1 MLPLGVVVDRLR
13 SLVGPGQLGRVELTM
28 RLEGMKDWVMPAVAV
43 MPLEDRPDSNGQHQP
58 QRVMRDVGVVIAVRN
73 LADSRGAAAL
83 VELERARLLIY
94 MQLQNWRPPP
104 GGSPAPGG
112 LVEYMSGRVLHLDD
126 VIFWQDIYR
135 LPTTILPAN
144 WPDGS

>member
-1 MLPLGVVVDRLR
+1 MLPLGVVADRLR
-13 SLVGPGQLGRVELTM
+13 GLPGLGRVDVTM
-28 RLEGMKDWVMPAVAV
+28 RLEGMKDWAMPAVAV
-43 MPLEDRPDSNGQHQP
+43 MPLEDKPDGNGQHQP
-58 QRVMRDVGVVIAVRN
+58 QRIMRDVGVVIVVRN
-73 LADSRGAAAL
+73 LADGRGTAAL
-83 VELERARLLIY
+83 AELEAARLLIY

-135 LPTTILPAN
+135 LPATILPAS